1 MESRSLQ
8 LLEFPKVLLS
18 LSQFAASEPGRQAC
32 RNIQPLTDA
41 DRLRVQTELLRQA
54 IAWIGERRFR
64 LESFTSLDGLFAFL
78 NRQESFLEQDGLWA
92 VSHVLQVARTAQEAV
107 REIGTDRFALLQQG
121 GDSLEWPARVWSG
134 LRRCLGGDGNIRDE
148 SSPELFSVRQ
158 EIRRI
163 NQQCTRKVHD
173 FFADRDIAHILQDD
187 FLTISS
193 DRYVLA
199 LKTNFKGRLQG
210 IVHDYSQTGETC
222 YFEPM
227 FLVELNNSLQE
238 LKREERAEEEK
249 VLRYLTGLIRDERP
263 LLEGVYTWLVELDVL
278 LAKVSLAGKIGGEG
292 LEMTSDVPVRLLGA
306 RHPLLA
312 LGDGPVV
319 PVDIELEPGQRVLII
334 TGGNAGGKTVALK
347 TLGLIA
353 LMALAAI
360 PVPVD
365 EGSSLPFLDKVFV
378 SMGDEQSLEEN
389 LSTFTAQIRHFSR
402 VWPLIDHRSLII
414 LDEFGVG
421 TDPSQGAALAQAV
434 VDSLLE
440 SGAYVGVATHF
451 PALKAYGL
459 SRDGV
464 RAASV
469 IFDPET
475 KKPLFRLGYDQVGAS
490 QALDVAREQGLP
502 EPILARAQEYLYL
515 DGNDSSEVFDRI
527 NAVAARKEE
536 ELREL
541 ARRREV
547 LERKHAKLQER
558 LEKERTVV
566 LSEIKAR
573 AQEIVRKW
581 QQDRQSRKESL
592 RNLNALREKIGR
604 FEDEAEPATQAPD
617 LGDLA
622 PGIRV
627 VYGPWAK
634 TGLVR
639 AVDGRKKKVQLD
651 IGSVTLWAR
660 VGDLL
665 PEVKGEK
672 REGNVTVRRDLQA
685 PAPSMR
691 LDLRGMRG
699 DEAVAELERFV
710 DRAVLAGRESLEV
723 VHGKGTG
730 ALRGAVHEFLK
741 RCPSVQDFVMANADE
756 GGEGVTRITL
766 Q

>member
-32 RNIQPLTDA
+32 RNIQPLSDA
-41 DRLRVQTELLRQA
+41 DRLRVETELLCQA
-54 IAWIGERRFR
+54 IAWSGESRFR

-78 NRQESFLEQDGLWA
+78 DRPKSFLEQDGLWA
-92 VSHVLQVARTAQEAV
+92 VSHVLHVARAAQEAV
-107 REIGTDRFALLQQG
+107 RESGERFSVLKERCDTLQ
-121 GDSLEWPARVWSG
+121 WPAKTWSG
-134 LRRCLGGDGNIRDE
+134 LRRCLDQNGDSRDE

-173 FFADRDIAHILQDD
+173 FFSDRDIAHILQDD
-187 FLTISS
+187 YLTISS

-238 LKREERAEEEK
+238 LKREERTEEEK
-249 VLRYLTGLIRDERP
+249 VLRYLTGLLRDERES
-263 LLEGVYTWLVELDVL
+263 LEGVYSWLVDLDVL
-278 LAKVSLAGKIGGEG
+278 LAKVILAGKIGGHA
-292 LEMTSDVPVRLLGA
+292 LEMSPGERVNLKGA

-312 LGDGPVV
+312 LSEGAVV
-319 PVDIELEPGQRVLII
+319 PVDLELEPGQRVLII

-353 LMALAAI
+353 AMALAAV

-365 EGSSLPFLDKVFV
+365 EGSSLPFLDKIFV

-402 VWPLIDHRSLII
+402 VWPRVDDRSLVI

-440 SGAYVGVATHF
+440 AEAYVGVATHF

-469 IFDPET
+469 IFDPDT

-502 EPILARAQEYLYL
+502 DSILARAQEYLYL
-515 DGNDSSEVFDRI
+515 DGNDSSEVFDRL
-527 NAVAARKEE
+527 NALAARKEE
-536 ELREL
+536 ELRGV
-541 ARRREV
+541 ARRKEV
-547 LERKHAKLQER
+547 LENKHAKLQQR
-558 LEKERTVV
+558 LERERTVV
-566 LSEIKAR
+566 LAEIKAR
-573 AQEIVRKW
+573 SQEIVRKW
-581 QQDRQSRKESL
+581 QQEKQGRKEAL
-592 RNLNALREKIGR
+592 RNLNELRDRVAQSEMETESGPPSVILSELK
-604 FEDEAEPATQAPD
+604 
-617 LGDLA
+617 
-622 PGIRV
+622 PGMHV
-627 VYGPWAK
+627 TYGPWGK
-634 TGLVR
+634 SGLVR
-639 AVDGRKKKVQLD
+639 AVDERRKRVQLD
-651 IGSVTLWAR
+651 IGSVTLWAG
-660 VGDLL
+660 VGDLT
-665 PEVKGEK
+665 PEARTEK
-672 REGNVTVRRDLQA
+672 RTQGVTVHRDLTG

-691 LDLRGMRG
+691 LDLRGMRA
-699 DEAVAELERFV
+699 DMAVAELERFV
-710 DRAVLAGRESLEV
+710 DRALLSGRESLEV

-730 ALRGAVHEFLK
+730 ALRSAVHEFLK
-741 RCPSVQDFVMANADE
+741 RCPAVHEFSMANADE
-756 GGEGVTRITL
+756 GGEGVTRISL

>member
-41 DRLRVQTELLRQA
+41 DRLRAETELLRQA
-54 IAWIGERRFR
+54 VAWSGESRFR

-78 NRQESFLEQDGLWA
+78 DRPKSFLEQDGLWA
-92 VSHVLQVARTAQEAV
+92 ISHVLHVARSAQEAV
-107 REIGTDRFALLQQG
+107 GAAGGGRFGVLQERC
-121 GDSLEWPARVWSG
+121 DSLQWPARTWSG
-134 LRRCLGGDGNIRDE
+134 LRRCLDQNGDIRDE

-163 NQQCTRKVHD
+163 NQQGTRKVHD
-173 FFADRDIAHILQDD
+173 FFTDRDIGHILQDEY
-187 FLTISS
+187 LTISS

-249 VLRYLTGLIRDERP
+249 VLRYLTGLVRDER
-263 LLEGVYTWLVELDVL
+263 ESVEAVYAWLTDLDVL
-278 LAKVSLAGKIGGEG
+278 LAKVVLAGKISG
-292 LEMTSDVPVRLLGA
+292 LPLDRASGNRVNLLGA

-319 PVDIELEPGQRVLII
+319 PVDIELEAGQRVLII

-353 LMALAAI
+353 VMALAAI

-365 EGSSLPFLDKVFV
+365 EGSSLPFLDQVFV

-389 LSTFTAQIRHFSR
+389 LCTFTAQIRLFSR
-402 VWPLIDHRSLII
+402 VSPLVDEESLVI

-459 SRDGV
+459 SREGV

-469 IFDPET
+469 IFDPDT

-502 EPILARAQEYLYL
+502 ESILARAQEYLYL

-527 NAVAARKEE
+527 NALAARKEE

-541 ARRREV
+541 KQRREV
-547 LERKHAKLQER
+547 LERKQAKLQQR
-558 LEKERTVV
+558 LERERTIV
-566 LSEIKAR
+566 LTEIKAR

-581 QQDRQSRKESL
+581 QQDKQSRKEAL
-592 RNLNALREKIGR
+592 RNLNELRDAIGR
-604 FEDEAEPATQAPD
+604 SEAEIEAQPPSVN
-617 LGDLA
+617 LSELK
-622 PGIRV
+622 PGMHV
-627 VYGPWAK
+627 TYGPWSK
-634 TGLVR
+634 PGLVR
-639 AVDGRKKKVQLD
+639 DVDERKKRVQLD
-651 IGSVTLWAR
+651 IGSVTLWAG
-660 VGDLL
+660 VGDLA
-665 PEVKGEK
+665 PET
-672 REGNVTVRRDLQA
+672 REQKSPQGVTVRRDLKS
-685 PAPSMR
+685 PVPSMR
-691 LDLRGMRG
+691 LDLRGMRA
-699 DEAVAELERFV
+699 DMAVAELERFV
-710 DRAVLAGRESLEV
+710 DQALLAGRESLEV

-730 ALRGAVHEFLK
+730 ALRSAVHEFLK
-741 RCPSVQDFVMANADE
+741 RCPAVQEFSMANADE